1 MLRAL
6 ARLVVF
12 LLSALHWLVVTIVG
26 AHVNVI
32 RNFAPRAKVIKR
44 EQVKRD

>member
-6 ARLVVF
+6 ARIVVF
-12 LLSALHWLVVTIVG
+12 LFSALHWLVVTIVG
-26 AHVNVI
+26 AHLTVL

>member
-1 MLRAL
+1 MRTL
-6 ARLVVF
+6 AKLVVF
-12 LLSALHWLVVTIVG
+12 AFSLVHWLVVTIVG